1 MREKIP
7 YENEMYLE
15 DINLI
20 EDEQEDLE
28 QQVELEDFLYE
39 TWKEN
44 QLHNQDDTKGN
55 IADATGK

>member
-15 DINLI
+15 NVNLT
-20 EDEQEDLE
+20 EDEQEGLE
-28 QQVELEDFLYE
+28 QQADLEDFLYE

-44 QLHNQDDTKGN
+44 QEDTSCTVETNRK
-55 IADATGK
+55 

>member
-15 DINLI
+15 DVNLT

-28 QQVELEDFLYE
+28 QQVDLEDFLYE
-39 TWKEN
+39 TWKES
-44 QLHNQDDTKGN
+44 QLYNQDDAKGN
-55 IADATGK
+55 IADAFGK